1 MGKRLIEIVDDE
13 LHTVHI
19 EIDERPDARP
29 VSLYILYFIWKSNIS
44 PPPPQLIDKARA
56 LASLSNWLDEFDGF
70 IICRLGPIPLG
81 KVRNKTTLLYRPTR

>member
-44 PPPPQLIDKARA
+44 PPPSADR
-56 LASLSNWLDEFDGF
+56 
-70 IICRLGPIPLG
+70 
-81 KVRNKTTLLYRPTR
+81 